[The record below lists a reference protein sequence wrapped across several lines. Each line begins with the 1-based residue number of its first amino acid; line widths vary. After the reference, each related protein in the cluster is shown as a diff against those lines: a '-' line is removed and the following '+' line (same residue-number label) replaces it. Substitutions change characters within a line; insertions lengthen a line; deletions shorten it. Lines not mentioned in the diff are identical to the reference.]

1 MNQIL
6 LGGMSM
12 FWMSFIYKDSRL
24 RPFRVTSFK
33 IMLDLILSTQLPEY
47 LDAYG
52 QVLLP
57 KHGWVYYLTW
67 MGILS
72 INIEHV
78 VKEHLFIAEDRNRW
92 GMSGFQVD
100 IVLNSTALLIEL
112 MSNYLGPGKVISDQG
127 KLFVHWYLVFPLSQL
142 RNTININKVCRVIA
156 NKYI

>member
-1 MNQIL
+1 M
-6 LGGMSM
+6 
-12 FWMSFIYKDSRL
+12 
-24 RPFRVTSFK
+24 TSFK

-78 VKEHLFIAEDRNRW
+78 VKEHLFIAEDRNR
-92 GMSGFQVD
+92 
-100 IVLNSTALLIEL
+100 
-112 MSNYLGPGKVISDQG
+112 
-127 KLFVHWYLVFPLSQL
+127 
-142 RNTININKVCRVIA
+142 
-156 NKYI
+156 